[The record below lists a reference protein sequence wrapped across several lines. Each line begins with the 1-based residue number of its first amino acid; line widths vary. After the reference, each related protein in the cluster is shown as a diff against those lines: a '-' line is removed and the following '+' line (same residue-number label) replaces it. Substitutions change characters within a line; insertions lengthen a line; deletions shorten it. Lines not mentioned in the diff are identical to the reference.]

1 MLVIIVF
8 VIAAV
13 LFFLLMPKVFC
24 FLYLIFRYTSDK
36 NINNKCYRYID
47 FFVFVYMSI
56 CLSFMIALR
65 PYDVG
70 KEIGFGEDMWHY
82 YNAFSWVSE
91 SNWYNFFNDFTTVTS
106 LTGSGEPLF
115 WIVIKIISLITN
127 SNFIIHTVL
136 TFLGCF
142 LIFWAGK
149 LWSNSGLLFVFL
161 YTNTITFFAFQGSAI
176 RSGLGFCFILFAL
189 VLFLKNINK
198 YLIYLSPTIHFSMI
212 PLPLII
218 YVSSLD
224 FKNPKNYYKLGFVV
238 ALMLL
243 IIFYFSMKTL
253 DGGLGGKLT
262 SKLADENSID
272 YVSVIQ
278 FLIENM
284 ITFLIVFLFGKRI
297 ISKEIKFGLIF
308 LFSVCLLMLFV
319 SPSSFS
325 RFYRYEYIYFIL
337 IYSSIFMKS
346 SKWVRLIILTSSMS
360 WFVFLG
366 FDRFIG
372 VFAENIFD
380 YLAFNILYRFN

>member
-1 MLVIIVF
+1 MHII
-8 VIAAV
+8 
-13 LFFLLMPKVFC
+13 LFALGILFLLLFPKLFL
-24 FLYLIFRYTSDK
+24 FLYLAVRYISNVSKYK
-36 NINNKCYRYID
+36 NIVFFD
-47 FFVFVYMSI
+47 FVVFLYCS
-56 CLSFMIALR
+56 LSLAFMIANR
-65 PYDVG
+65 PYYLG
-70 KEIGFGEDMWHY
+70 KEIGFGEDMFHY
-82 YNAFSWVSE
+82 YNAFYWVID
-91 SNWYNFFNDFTTVTS
+91 NDFSIFIKDFGMITN
-106 LTGSGEPLF
+106 LTGSAEPVF
-115 WIVIKIISLITN
+115 WLIVKIFSFFTN
-127 SNFIIHTVL
+127 SEYTIHILL
-136 TFLGCF
+136 TLLGCYFIF
-142 LIFWAGK
+142 LAGQI
-149 LWSNSGLLFVFL
+149 WSKSGLLFLFF

-176 RSGLGFCFILFAL
+176 RSGLAFCFILFAL

-218 YVSSLD
+218 YFSSLD

-238 ALMLL
+238 TLMLL
-243 IIFYFSMKTL
+243 IIFYFSMKSL
-253 DGGLGGKLT
+253 DGGLGSKLT
-262 SKLADENSID
+262 SKLADENTID

-284 ITFLIVFLFGKRI
+284 ITFLIVFLFSKRI
-297 ISKEIKFGLIF
+297 VSKEIKVGLIV
-308 LFSVCLLMLFV
+308 LFFVCLLMLFV

-346 SKWVRLIILTSSMS
+346 SKWVRLVILTLSML

-380 YLAFNILYRFN
+380 YLAFNVLYRFN